1 MVIGKIAFEFPIHG
15 RRTVVTVASLA
26 MGVVKRQTAVAS
38 QELDRRYIGI
48 ELDPLYVRQAQKC
61 LRLTGNRLTKA
72 LRCSVLGFL
81 LLSF

>member
-1 MVIGKIAFEFPIHG
+1 
-15 RRTVVTVASLA
+15 

-48 ELDPLYVRQAQKC
+48 ELDPLYARQAQEC

-72 LRCSVLGFL
+72 CGAVFEVFCSCHFEDEIKLRSKDFPI
-81 LLSF
+81 